1 MEVAQESSKESDYT
15 EALSS
20 VGSVNDD
27 GWQVSN
33 HPCQVTGEKADRWTM
48 RRGPGPDSALA
59 MRSKE
64 ETTTNSPKNPGTMTV
79 EYDFGIDE
87 N

>member
-1 MEVAQESSKESDYT
+1 MGYTDGSSTRIQQESDYT

-33 HPCQVTGEKADRWTM
+33 HPCQVTGEKADR
-48 RRGPGPDSALA
+48 
-59 MRSKE
+59 
-64 ETTTNSPKNPGTMTV
+64 
-79 EYDFGIDE
+79 
-87 N
+87 